1 MIVQK
6 YLHHYLIHP
15 AGIIMYCKKSSYLAF
30 CGWHLIYEV
39 VYITKKGLDL
49 LAKEDFHFNDVSLYN
64 QRLLYQPFMLRVEV
78 PEINN
83 NEKESTTFSRFYFQ
97 CISIKS
103 ERLDKLFGIE
113 PVN

>member
-1 MIVQK
+1 MAQK

-15 AGIIMYCKKSSYLAF
+15 AGIIMYCKEVSLTF
-30 CGWHLIYEV
+30 HGWFMTYKV
-39 VYITKKGLDL
+39 VHITEKGLDL
-49 LAKEDFHFNDVSLYN
+49 LAEEDFHFNNLSLYN
-64 QRLLYQPFMLRVEV
+64 RRLLYEPFMLRVEV
-78 PEINN
+78 PEIDN
-83 NEKESTTFSRFYFQ
+83 NEKDSTTFSIFYSQ